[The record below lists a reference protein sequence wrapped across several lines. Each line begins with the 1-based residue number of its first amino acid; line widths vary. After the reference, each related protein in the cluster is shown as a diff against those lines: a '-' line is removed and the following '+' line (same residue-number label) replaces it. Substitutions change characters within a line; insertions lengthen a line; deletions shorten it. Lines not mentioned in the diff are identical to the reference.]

1 MIKIIFFI
9 LIFLCFFVVLSGCQN
24 EPKKIDFL
32 DQKISNE
39 KKLEK
44 LLDASNLD
52 EIGID
57 DAGQKLLFD
66 FYKKRNFKP
75 MWCEKKTL
83 SATGKILENYLKT
96 PIAFG
101 LPSKRF
107 STLRWDS
114 VYALKNEIIITSMLA
129 RMKVDLKIGVLDTE
143 TKSLRP
149 IQYVSLDSLQN
160 LLNFSKNKNEI
171 AIKIISWGPAD
182 TNYQKLAYGLFHFAF
197 SHPLENIDLKIPT
210 FKKDSINSIIQAKK
224 SLFNK
229 GFLSSET
236 PNDSL
241 FVIALKAFQD
251 ENGQQKDGVLGTST
265 ALSLEETNL
274 HRCRRAAL
282 AMEKWRWKTT
292 FPEKYIYVNI
302 PEFKLRFYNS
312 DTLRSENKVIVGKP
326 DHQTP
331 EFKAKVRTIV
341 AFPFWSVPYSITSKE
356 ILPDV
361 KRNPNYFKR
370 NNMKIYRKGEEI
382 DPSTVNWNKIR
393 ENTFPYSVI
402 QDPGVHNS
410 LGIIKFEFSNKF
422 NVYVHD
428 TPSKGL
434 FNTTVRAY
442 SHGCVRCENPIDLA
456 KIVLTQDENTM
467 IPDSLD
473 SIVSR
478 KVNFPIQL
486 KKSFLIQFDYITVI
500 PNNKGGLLFLKDI
513 YFKDEKFL
521 KWMF

>member
-1 MIKIIFFI
+1 MVKITSFI
-9 LIFLCFFVVLSGCQN
+9 PFFLCFFLVLFSCQN
-24 EPKKIDFL
+24 EQKKVEFL
-32 DQKISNE
+32 DQNISVE

-44 LLDASNLD
+44 LLDVNNLA

-57 DAGQKLLFD
+57 KDGQQLLFD
-66 FYKKRNFKP
+66 FYKARNFKP
-75 MWCEKKTL
+75 IWCEKEKLTSTGQIL
-83 SATGKILENYLKT
+83 SNYLKT

-107 STLRWDS
+107 SALKWDS
-114 VYALKNEIIITSMLA
+114 VYQLKNEIIITAMLA
-129 RMKVDLKIGVLDTE
+129 RMKVDLKIGVLDTA

-149 IQYVSLDSLQN
+149 IQYVNLDSLKIT
-160 LLNFSKNKNEI
+160 LNFPSTENEI
-171 AIKIISWGPAD
+171 AAKIISWGPAD

-197 SHPLENIDLKIPT
+197 SHPLENNELKVPT
-210 FKKDSINSIIQAKK
+210 VKKDSINSIIQAKK

-229 GFLSSET
+229 GFLATENA
-236 PNDSL
+236 NDSL

-251 ENGQQKDGVLGTST
+251 ENGQQKDGVVGTST
-265 ALSLEETNL
+265 ALALEETNL
-274 HRCRRAAL
+274 HRCRRTSL
-282 AMEKWRWKTT
+282 AMEKWRWKNA

-302 PEFKLRFYNS
+302 PEFKLRFYNA

-331 EFKAKVRTIV
+331 EFTAKVRTIV
-341 AFPFWSVPYSITSKE
+341 AFPYWNVPYSITSKE

-370 NNMKIYRKGEEI
+370 NHMKIYRRGEEI
-382 DPSTVNWNKIR
+382 DPSTVNWKKIR
-393 ENTFPYSVI
+393 ENTFPYSVK
-402 QDPGVHNS
+402 QDPGTHNS
-410 LGIIKFEFSNKF
+410 LGIIKFEFSNKYG
-422 NVYVHD
+422 VYVHD

-434 FNTTVRAY
+434 FNTTVRTY
-442 SHGCVRCENPIDLA
+442 SHGCVRCENPVDLA
-456 KIVLTQDENTM
+456 KMVLTQDENTM

-473 SIVSR
+473 SIMSR
-478 KVNFPIQL
+478 KVNFPIHL
-486 KKSFLIQFDYITVI
+486 KRSFLIQFDYITVI
-500 PNNKGGLLFLKDI
+500 PNNKGGLLFLKDV

>member
-1 MIKIIFFI
+1 MVKITSFI
-9 LIFLCFFVVLSGCQN
+9 LIFLSFFLVLFSCKN
-24 EPKKIDFL
+24 EQKKIDFL
-32 DQKISNE
+32 DQKISVE

-44 LLDASNLD
+44 LLDANNLK

-57 DAGQKLLFD
+57 KAGQQLLFD
-66 FYKKRNFKP
+66 FYKARNFKP
-75 MWCEKKTL
+75 IWCEKEKL
-83 SATGKILENYLKT
+83 SATGQILSNYLKT

-107 STLRWDS
+107 SALKWDS
-114 VYALKNEIIITSMLA
+114 VYQLKNEIIITAMLA
-129 RMKVDLKIGVLDTE
+129 RMKVDLKVGVLDTA

-149 IQYVSLDSLQN
+149 IQYVNLDSLKSN
-160 LLNFSKNKNEI
+160 LNFPSTENEI
-171 AIKIISWGPAD
+171 AAKIISWGPAD

-197 SHPLENIDLKIPT
+197 SHPLENIEVKVPT
-210 FKKDSINSIIQAKK
+210 VKKDSINSIIQAKK

-229 GFLSSET
+229 GFLMAENA
-236 PNDSL
+236 NDSL
-241 FVIALKAFQD
+241 FVIALKAFQE
-251 ENGQQKDGVLGTST
+251 ENGQQKDGVVGTST

-274 HRCRRAAL
+274 HRCRRTAL
-282 AMEKWRWKTT
+282 AMEKWRWKNA

-331 EFKAKVRTIV
+331 EFTAKVRTIV
-341 AFPFWSVPYSITSKE
+341 AFPYWNVPYSITSKE

-370 NNMKIYRKGEEI
+370 NHMKIYRRGEEI
-382 DPSTVNWNKIR
+382 DPSTVNWKKIR
-393 ENTFPYSVI
+393 ENTFPYAVK
-402 QDPGVHNS
+402 QDPGTHNS
-410 LGIIKFEFSNKF
+410 LGIIKFEFSNKYG
-422 NVYVHD
+422 VYVHD

-434 FNTTVRAY
+434 FNTTVRTY
-442 SHGCVRCENPIDLA
+442 SHGCVRCENPVDLA
-456 KIVLTQDENTM
+456 KMVLTQDENTM

-473 SIVSR
+473 SIMMR

-486 KKSFLIQFDYITVI
+486 KKSFLIQFDYITVV
-500 PNNKGGLLFLKDI
+500 PNNKGGLLFLKDV